1 MRFSALNSLK
11 NRCISCTIHR
21 KIYESFYVSHFS
33 LICTHASWNIDYY
46 KVRPQ
51 TLSILNEKRKPFV
64 WFPQNMASFGGFSK
78 HFKVYFP
85 SAKVTENDASVKHT
99 KNCISFLFTN
109 KLRRSSQIEFRKKR
123 VQRILFLEL
132 KKLILEVVGIS

>member
-1 MRFSALNSLK
+1 
-11 NRCISCTIHR
+11 
-21 KIYESFYVSHFS
+21 
-33 LICTHASWNIDYY
+33 
-46 KVRPQ
+46 
-51 TLSILNEKRKPFV
+51 
-64 WFPQNMASFGGFSK
+64 MASFGGFSK

>member
-1 MRFSALNSLK
+1 MRFCALNSLK

-51 TLSILNEKRKPFV
+51 TLSILNEKRKTLCLV
-64 WFPQNMASFGGFSK
+64 SSK
-78 HFKVYFP
+78 YGIFWRLFKTFQ
-85 SAKVTENDASVKHT
+85 SLLSLSESDRKWCISWTH
-99 KNCISFLFTN
+99 KNCISYLFTN
-109 KLRRSSQIEFRKKR
+109 KLKRSSQIEFWKR

-132 KKLILEVVGIS
+132 KNLILEVVGIS